1 MLKARLKFFSNNNA
15 KSLTK
20 MGERNKRNAV
30 TDVHL
35 SDHLGVVVVEVRLLS
50 QEGVVVELTPRLV
63 PLPGRPPE
71 SAPLQAQQQS

>member
-1 MLKARLKFFSNNNA
+1 MKE
-15 KSLTK
+15 
-20 MGERNKRNAV
+20 GNKRNAV

-35 SDHLGVVVVEVRLLS
+35 SDHSGVAVVEVRLLS
-50 QEGVVVELTPRLV
+50 QESVVVELTPHLV